1 MRRRF
6 IQINGELVE
15 VAEDYVSQGREAKNE
30 GLLWNDRAYQD
41 ANDPRFS
48 SRTQHKQFM
57 RDNNLTTIDDYSN
70 TWKDAER
77 NRIRNRA
84 GYDPQRKQDI
94 ASALRRMR
102 NGYKPI
108 LQKE

>member
-15 VAEDYVSQGREAKNE
+15 VSEDFVAQGREAKTE

-48 SRTQHKQFM
+48 SRTQHRQFM
-57 RDNNLTTIDDYSN
+57 RDNNLTTVDDYSS
-70 TWKDAER
+70 TWKNEEKAR
-77 NRIRNRA
+77 LMRRA
-84 GYDPQRKQDI
+84 GYDPQRKQAI
-94 ASALRRMR
+94 ADAMRRVR
-102 NGYKPI
+102 SGYKPN
-108 LQKE
+108 LQRE